1 MADSKRVAGVSKSGF
16 TSQGSSESGRQ
27 KFRKGDRSRRM
38 WSDREEEILASALM
52 ELVVRGWKSDNG
64 FRAGYLTQLEQSLR
78 MEFPSTDIK
87 GTPHIT
93 SKISAWKKSYNSLQA
108 ILSRSGIGF
117 NVHGNHKIDCE
128 DEQWEQIVHMDSN
141 AKFMRYK
148 SWPFWEQ
155 WKTIFGKDRATGG
168 VAEDIDFAAKV
179 LRSQNAGDTQ
189 GIDND
194 YHVSFED
201 FIAEDSTPVRVV
213 PENHDDSTAH
223 SEQHVANKRI
233 SGAKRKINSSDVD
246 LMIGYEF
253 DLGKA
258 RQEIFTMLG
267 NVEGLSIEQ
276 RYELCDI
283 LGDKSQRLE
292 IFMGMPAE
300 ARLGY
305 VLRLIEQNHKPT

>member
-1 MADSKRVAGVSKSGF
+1 
-16 TSQGSSESGRQ
+16 
-27 KFRKGDRSRRM
+27 M
-38 WSDREEEILASALM
+38 WSDREEEILASTLM

-78 MEFPSTDIK
+78 KEFPSTDIK

-93 SKISAWKKSYNSLQA
+93 SKISAWKKSYNNLQA

-128 DEQWEQIVHMDSN
+128 DEQWEQIVHMDNN

-148 SWPFWEQ
+148 SWPF
-155 WKTIFGKDRATGG
+155 G
-168 VAEDIDFAAKV
+168 
-179 LRSQNAGDTQ
+179 SSDTQ

-201 FIAEDSTPVRVV
+201 FMAEDSTPMRVV
-213 PENHDDSTAH
+213 PENHDDSTTH

-233 SGAKRKINSSDVD
+233 SGAKRKINSSDAD
-246 LMIGYEF
+246 LMEFLGNLHAETNSRLEVISARIGYEF

-276 RYELCDI
+276 RYELSDI

-292 IFMGMPAE
+292 IFMEMPAE

-305 VLRLIEQNHKPT
+305 MLRLIEQNHKPT